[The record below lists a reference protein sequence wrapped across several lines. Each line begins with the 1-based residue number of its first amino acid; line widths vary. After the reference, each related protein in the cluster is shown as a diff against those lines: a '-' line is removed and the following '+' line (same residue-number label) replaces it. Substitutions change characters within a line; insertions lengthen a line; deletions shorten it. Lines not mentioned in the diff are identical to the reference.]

1 MAGKQRESGVELLKL
16 AALFIIVISH
26 VTQSLGR
33 DMSTAGIPNDYLM
46 DFKSASADP
55 VVLVLAVFRHFGSL
69 GNLIFFVC
77 SAWFLCGSKKAK
89 ADKILS
95 LAADIWVVS
104 VLMLVGFLI
113 CGVHPSATHILRS
126 LFPTTFSNN
135 WYMTTY
141 LLFYAIHGYL
151 NLVMEK
157 MGQRTH
163 LTAAAVLGGLYC
175 VLGSLKADLYCGN
188 DLTLFIA
195 VYFIIC
201 YLRKYGNH
209 FMDSAKVNWI
219 LLVIG
224 IAASLGLILL
234 TNFAGLRIHALSG
247 QLLRW
252 NRNNNPLFLLVAIAL
267 LNLARLHRF
276 VSPAVNYL
284 SGLSFLIYILHEN
297 LLVSGYLRTAVWHEL
312 YQRFF
317 HNLILLQV
325 LVYSVV
331 LLLAAGLLGAFYQ
344 LVLSKPVHGVCAKLS
359 GVLALQYRK
368 LTDRITNR
376 TDFE

>member
-1 MAGKQRESGVELLKL
+1 MGKQRESGVELLKL

-33 DMSTAGIPNDYLM
+33 DMSAAGIPNDYLLH
-46 DFKSASADP
+46 FKSASADP

-77 SAWFLCGSKKAK
+77 SAWFLCDSKRAK
-89 ADKILS
+89 TDKIIS

-104 VLMLVGFLI
+104 VLMLAGFLL
-113 CGVHPSATHILRS
+113 CGVRPSATHILRS
-126 LFPTTFSNN
+126 LLPTTFSNN

-163 LTAAAVLGGLYC
+163 LTTAIVLGGLYC
-175 VLGSLKADLYCGN
+175 VLGSLKSDLYCGN
-188 DLTLFIA
+188 DLTLFIS

-201 YLRKYGNH
+201 YLKKYGLR
-209 FMDSAKVNWI
+209 FMNAAKANRI
-219 LLVIG
+219 LLAVG

-234 TNFAGLRIHALSG
+234 TNYAGLRIPALSG
-247 QLLRW
+247 YLLRW
-252 NRNNNPLFLLVAIAL
+252 NRNNNPLFLMIAIAM
-267 LNLARLHRF
+267 LNLARQHRF
-276 VSPAVNYL
+276 VSPAINYC

-312 YQRFF
+312 YQRFS
-317 HNLILLQV
+317 HDLILVQV
-325 LVYSVV
+325 LVFSVV
-331 LLLAAGLLGAFYQ
+331 LLLAAGLLGAGYQ
-344 LVLSKPVHGVCAKLS
+344 LLPAKLVHGACAKLS
-359 GVLALQYRK
+359 AVLAPQYRK
-368 LTDRITNR
+368 MTDRIMNR
-376 TDFE
+376 TD